1 MQFRGVFWFPMVL
14 NDPCGPRYVT
24 DTLGKGP
31 GSLWE
36 ASGMPPQPPGEQA
49 GGVRLGSFSAV
60 FTFKAVIVINS
71 TVASHKIHCF
81 EIETDK
87 RDSLALVVRAEEGCC
102 QCCVTL
108 YHTVSCVR
116 LL

>member
-1 MQFRGVFWFPMVL
+1 MRPEQFIF
-14 NDPCGPRYVT
+14 
-24 DTLGKGP
+24 LGTTV
-31 GSLWE
+31 SR
-36 ASGMPPQPPGEQA
+36 S
-49 GGVRLGSFSAV
+49 SV

-108 YHTVSCVR
+108 YHPVSCV
-116 LL
+116 LVSASSDI